1 MWTWEGWCIQAIIV
15 KDFSSVIFL
24 ICIWLSKVASSIMV
38 IFLFLLSDWC
48 SFGWGVHQRLWK
60 DRMQLMSSELQLL
73 PDYGHRLHG
82 PKLLQGFWFAAS
94 VIISSSAIS
103 ILYAHDTFVCMVYHM
118 YHMSYHH
125 IIFVSDISVTFLHHD
140 IFVTSALGPS
150 SSHNVAS
157 PPQFVLSVLRILFM
171 TQIKISCVIQ
181 N

>member
-1 MWTWEGWCIQAIIV
+1 
-15 KDFSSVIFL
+15 
-24 ICIWLSKVASSIMV
+24 
-38 IFLFLLSDWC
+38 
-48 SFGWGVHQRLWK
+48 
-60 DRMQLMSSELQLL
+60 MSSELQLL

-82 PKLLQGFWFAAS
+82 PKLLQGFRFATS
-94 VIISSSAIS
+94 VITSSSAIS

-157 PPQFVLSVLRILFM
+157 PPQFVLSVLRVWFM
-171 TQIKISCVIQ
+171 TQIKISYSKLTWPPKSLFSAFKRAISASDGSAFELLRRLDSIC
-181 N
+181 